1 MKRNLLMGIALLS
14 MGFAFVSCSKT
25 NAFEENQAIFVADQM
40 NEYRLNFEAKYG
52 KVDPNQS
59 WDFTNFSNG
68 AGTRAVSDFVTGS
81 ISDPHQLEKSLHND
95 KADVHSGLSSTQAKV
110 FNPFVQVALY
120 PAWSND
126 DTKKNDYFNL
136 VVNYNNESDIV
147 NTVKIKSSNWWN
159 NNGATAPA
167 QSGFF
172 LNTMALQTATY
183 SNVYWSLNYNGQA
196 SQITQFKEVKVK
208 SGRTYW
214 CFSFD
219 GDNDYDDLIYL
230 VLPNPAPLA
239 KRYFIEDLGSK
250 NDFDF
255 NDIVVDVMQD
265 AAGTQKAIIRAMG
278 GTLDFTLKIGN
289 STWTKSVEGAAKGYV
304 VETMYN
310 TQNTDLTQKLAEFD
324 VTGWNPNNNNIVV
337 EVKSAVNDDV
347 ILTIPFPRTGEV
359 PMIIAVNTY
368 IDWQNERETLPDN
381 WWTPIE

>member
-25 NAFEENQAIFVADQM
+25 DVFEQNQANFVASQM
-40 NEYRLNFEAKYG
+40 DEYRMNFEAKYG

-59 WDFTNFSNG
+59 WDFTNFSNS
-68 AGTRAVSDFVTGS
+68 AATRAASDFATGS
-81 ISDPHQLEKSLHND
+81 INDPHQLEKSLHND
-95 KADVHSGLSSTQAKV
+95 KSDVHSKLSTTTATD

-120 PAWSND
+120 PAWCCDES
-126 DTKKNDYFNL
+126 KKNDYFDL
-136 VVNYNNESDIV
+136 AVHYNNTSDVI
-147 NTVKIKSSNWWN
+147 NTVKIKNAKWWN

-167 QSGFF
+167 QSGFYV
-172 LNTMALQTATY
+172 NTMSLQTATY
-183 SNVYWSLNYNGQA
+183 SDVYWSLNYNGK
-196 SQITQFKEVKVK
+196 SSRISKFKAVTTN
-208 SGRTYW
+208 GRTYW
-214 CFSFD
+214 CFNYD
-219 GDNDYDDLIYL
+219 DENDYDDLIYL

-265 AAGTQKAIIRAMG
+265 DAGKQKAIIRAMG

-289 STWTKSVEGAAKGYV
+289 TTWTKSLEGVAKGYV

-310 TQNTDLTQKLAEFD
+310 TQSPNLTENLAEFE
-324 VTGWNPNNNNIVV
+324 VTGWNPNANNITA
-337 EVKSAVNDDV
+337 EVKSAINDDV